1 MIIDFD
7 NIDDW
12 ETIITLL
19 VQDGNE
25 VKLGKNIFTMV
36 DPREV
41 ARSHGFMK
49 YKLLKLLSS
58 NRKAAMREQ
67 KERTLFIN
75 KLNKKYKEKNLVNPW
90 YVNYRSKDSHY
101 FKNNITINGKSL
113 SEIGVYSLK
122 NNFYFFMGDNRDSS
136 YDSRFWGFVP
146 ETQILGTPI
155 FALVNLFKFK
165 LRMKVI
171 S

>member
-41 ARSHGFMK
+41 ARTHGFMK

-58 NRKAAMREQ
+58 NRKAALREQ

-75 KLNKKYKEKNLVNPW
+75 KLNKLGDKV
-90 YVNYRSKDSHY
+90 
-101 FKNNITINGKSL
+101 
-113 SEIGVYSLK
+113 IGQ
-122 NNFYFFMGDNRDSS
+122 FYIMADCL
-136 YDSRFWGFVP
+136 GFVF
-146 ETQILGTPI
+146 G
-155 FALVNLFKFK
+155 
-165 LRMKVI
+165 RG
-171 S
+171 